1 MTLLAKI
8 TAFRAQ
14 FHPFRPSFSSKAYFQ
29 RLWLLVLGRVVRFYE
44 QPMSTEAPQASPGN
58 AVRSP
63 TFRPDWWV
71 PLACSS
77 GSRRC
82 HNEKV
87 SLSSVLPRRWWLQ
100 AFFIFTPLFGEDSH
114 FDSYFSIGL
123 KPSTRV
129 VFRSF
134 FQLPS
139 TQFGFYRNFH
149 RKAPRKRTKNSSP
162 KRDHEISSSALWI
175 TELGM

>member
-1 MTLLAKI
+1 
-8 TAFRAQ
+8 
-14 FHPFRPSFSSKAYFQ
+14 
-29 RLWLLVLGRVVRFYE
+29 
-44 QPMSTEAPQASPGN
+44 MSNLFLPEATQASPGN
-58 AVRSP
+58 AVWSL
-63 TFRPDWWV
+63 TLRPDWWV
-71 PLACSS
+71 PLACSG

-139 TQFGFYRNFH
+139 TQFGFYRNFTEEH
-149 RKAPRKRTKNSSP
+149 PKKDEKLLPQTGSRNLEGRCGSLNLEFDPSCHPSLFVVWWILSP
-162 KRDHEISSSALWI
+162 
-175 TELGM
+175 